1 MDNLEIKP
9 WDLAKYP
16 SVELTEK
23 ITPLIAQILDLL
35 GEDVNR
41 EGLLKTPERVAKA
54 MQFMTYGYKID
65 PSDVLRSAIFEEE
78 YRQMVIVKDIDFYS
92 MCEHHFLP
100 FFGKAHVAY
109 IPNKKITG
117 TFKEIPK
124 EFFNS
129 SQLFPLNQFVKLSN
143 VYVYLL

>member
-78 YRQMVIVKDIDFYS
+78 YDCQGY
-92 MCEHHFLP
+92 
-100 FFGKAHVAY
+100 
-109 IPNKKITG
+109 
-117 TFKEIPK
+117 
-124 EFFNS
+124 
-129 SQLFPLNQFVKLSN
+129 
-143 VYVYLL
+143 